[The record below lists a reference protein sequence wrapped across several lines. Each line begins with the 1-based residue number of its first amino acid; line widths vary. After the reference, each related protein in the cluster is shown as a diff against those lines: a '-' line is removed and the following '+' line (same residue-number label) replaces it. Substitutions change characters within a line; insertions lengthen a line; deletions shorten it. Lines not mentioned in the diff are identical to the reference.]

1 MSIRRN
7 DTVAVIAG
15 RSRGK
20 RGKVHRVMPEENRL
34 IVEGVNLVKRHTKPR
49 GIARQAGII
58 EKEAPIHVS
67 NVMLVCPACNKPTRI
82 GHNRLADGSRVRIC
96 RRCGATL
103 DK

>member
-7 DTVAVIAG
+7 DTVIVIAG

-20 RGKVHRVMPEENRL
+20 RGKVHRVMPTENRL

-49 GIARQAGII
+49 GVARQGGII

-67 NVMLVCPACNKPTRI
+67 NVMLVCPKCSRAVRT
-82 GHNRLADGSRVRIC
+82 GAQFLGDGKKVRVC
-96 RRCGATL
+96 RGCGEII
-103 DK
+103 D

>member
-7 DTVAVIAG
+7 DNVMVIAG

-20 RGKVHRVMPEENRL
+20 RGKVHRVMPKENRL

-67 NVMLVCPACNKPTRI
+67 NVMLVCPKCSRPVRTGA
-82 GHNRLADGSRVRIC
+82 HFLDDGKKVRVC
-96 RRCGATL
+96 RGCGEII
-103 DK
+103 D